1 MDVQRALEVLV
12 EPRRRAILER
22 LRTDPC
28 SVGELAAAAGLSQPG
43 ASKHLRMLRESGFV
57 AVDKRGTQRVY
68 RLAPEPLMA
77 LDAWLADYRAGWA
90 STLDALGRHLDDEG
104 NQEEQ

>member
-1 MDVQRALEVLV
+1 MAELQRTLDVLI
-12 EPRRRAILER
+12 EPRRRDILEW
-22 LRTDPC
+22 LRTGPRT
-28 SVGELAAAAGLSQPG
+28 VGELAAATGLSQPG

-68 RLAPEPLMA
+68 RLAPEPLME

-90 STLDALGRHLDDEG
+90 LTLDALGSHLDHEG
-104 NQEEQ
+104 EQ